1 MKNKLIAGII
11 TLSVLGGM
19 VTPTFAA
26 VKNKNE
32 INVENNSKEN
42 LIQNT
47 KCGISGSLLHGF
59 KFKKIWWSN
68 NGSCGGIIIGGTI
81 NKPNNDG
88 NINNGNSNNNS
99 SNNNQNGN
107 DNSNNDNNLGGNN
120 GNNNIEITPSTGN
133 NEKPNNPSIAQ
144 KPGDTVTPPTTE
156 EKPSVPNIPSVDEKP
171 GNTDEPTVDETPSI
185 PEKPE
190 VTPPTVEEKPDNSIG
205 NDTINSE
212 QSFMAEV
219 ERAIYNKVNEE
230 RAKAGVS
237 SLTYNDV
244 MQKYARIKSKDMGD
258 NNYFSHEDLSGNLIT
273 TQMRNDGV
281 SYKAWGENIA
291 YIGEIGRAH
300 V

>member
-120 GNNNIEITPSTGN
+120 GNNNIEITPPTGN
-133 NEKPNNPSIAQ
+133 NEKPNNPSVAQ

-171 GNTDEPTVDETPSI
+171 GNTDEPTVD
-185 PEKPE
+185 
-190 VTPPTVEEKPDNSIG
+190 
-205 NDTINSE
+205 
-212 QSFMAEV
+212 
-219 ERAIYNKVNEE
+219 AIVGPLF
-230 RAKAGVS
+230 A
-237 SLTYNDV
+237 
-244 MQKYARIKSKDMGD
+244 
-258 NNYFSHEDLSGNLIT
+258 
-273 TQMRNDGV
+273 
-281 SYKAWGENIA
+281 
-291 YIGEIGRAH
+291 
-300 V
+300 

>member
-26 VKNKNE
+26 VKNSSQIKNKNE

-107 DNSNNDNNLGGNN
+107 D
-120 GNNNIEITPSTGN
+120 
-133 NEKPNNPSIAQ
+133 
-144 KPGDTVTPPTTE
+144 
-156 EKPSVPNIPSVDEKP
+156 
-171 GNTDEPTVDETPSI
+171 
-185 PEKPE
+185 
-190 VTPPTVEEKPDNSIG
+190 
-205 NDTINSE
+205 
-212 QSFMAEV
+212 
-219 ERAIYNKVNEE
+219 
-230 RAKAGVS
+230 
-237 SLTYNDV
+237 
-244 MQKYARIKSKDMGD
+244 
-258 NNYFSHEDLSGNLIT
+258 
-273 TQMRNDGV
+273 
-281 SYKAWGENIA
+281 
-291 YIGEIGRAH
+291 GR
-300 V
+300 